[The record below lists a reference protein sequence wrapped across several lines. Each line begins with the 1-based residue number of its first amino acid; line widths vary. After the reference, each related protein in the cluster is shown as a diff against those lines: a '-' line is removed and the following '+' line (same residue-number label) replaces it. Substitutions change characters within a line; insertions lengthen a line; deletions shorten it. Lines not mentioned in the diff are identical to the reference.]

1 MEPYPDNPPIP
12 PMDPAAAKNVK
23 EMVESGRRKREQEAP
38 LRRAAIIQIGPEL
51 ADVDAAVEC
60 YCDCHPK
67 PANPDKHDG
76 GVSCGCQLSE
86 KERKKKFQELLTVIW
101 EEASADSGTAEDGYR
116 MKVYSA
122 AEKEGATIRDY
133 LPAAPFVIAGVVEGH
148 SFYLRERHDV
158 WRLVVAGD
166 DDPTADVWNS
176 RPPGAL
182 VIAEGT
188 TSGWDWQNTQMVTDA
203 IKEVKTYLAARNCSH
218 QGAHT
223 YCPDCGKHM

>member
-12 PMDPAAAKNVK
+12 DGPAAAKNVK

-38 LRRAAIIQIGPEL
+38 LRRAAIIQIGTEL

-67 PANPDKHDG
+67 PASRINTTVGYHI
-76 GVSCGCQLSE
+76 CQLSE
-86 KERKKKFQELLTVIW
+86 KERKKKFQELLKTVIW

-122 AEKEGATIRDY
+122 AEKEGATIRGLSPL
-133 LPAAPFVIAGVVEGH
+133 LPRSLSQAWWRAQFLSAGTPRCVEFSLSQGTTTLPQTCGTVARRTLVIAGK
-148 SFYLRERHDV
+148 
-158 WRLVVAGD
+158 
-166 DDPTADVWNS
+166 
-176 RPPGAL
+176 
-182 VIAEGT
+182 T

-203 IKEVKTYLAARNCSH
+203 IKEVKHIWRRVTAPH
-218 QGAHT
+218 GGAHT
-223 YCPDCGKHM
+223 YCPD